1 MRRGMRHKATVVLEC
16 VLLALAVT
24 TFRVTAE
31 PELDIDSTSVVTG
44 APANMTGSN
53 SYIGYARC

>member
-1 MRRGMRHKATVVLEC
+1 MLTDIRYTTVLVLGC

-31 PELDIDSTSVVTG
+31 PELDIDSASVVTG
-44 APANMTGSN
+44 APANMTGIN
-53 SYIGYARC
+53 SYICYARC

>member
-1 MRRGMRHKATVVLEC
+1 MLTGMRHKATVVLGC

-31 PELDIDSTSVVTG
+31 PELDIDSASVATGVPANVTG
-44 APANMTGSN
+44 IN

>member
-1 MRRGMRHKATVVLEC
+1 MRHKDTVVLGR

-24 TFRVTAE
+24 TFRVTTE
-31 PELDIDSTSVVTG
+31 PELDIDSASVVTG
-44 APANMTGSN
+44 APANMTGIN